1 MRLGYQVPKGQGKK
15 SYDLSPRSVGK
26 CMGSPGWRRFL
37 SRYWGPALL
46 SVWVLR
52 LQLGACPEAAVGGVP
67 WEPEV
72 KVLGTDTS
80 HHFTSFW
87 RTLKH
92 ALEKHYKIANMEN
105 VLKQFSNMARKSEF
119 GVQVINALCSCKSH
133 TRIWK
138 DPFKHPL
145 QTRFTFWSTSGGVG
159 TTLSNPTVLNPVEGF
174 TPYSEEYVS
183 TLLIQ

>member
-1 MRLGYQVPKGQGKK
+1 MNETRLPSSEGTGQEELWSESKKCGEVYGKSRMKTLPLPLLGTSTAFGLGPK
-15 SYDLSPRSVGK
+15 
-26 CMGSPGWRRFL
+26 
-37 SRYWGPALL
+37 
-46 SVWVLR
+46 
-52 LQLGACPEAAVGGVP
+52 AAVGGVP

-105 VLKQFSNMARKSEF
+105 VLKQFSDMARKSEF